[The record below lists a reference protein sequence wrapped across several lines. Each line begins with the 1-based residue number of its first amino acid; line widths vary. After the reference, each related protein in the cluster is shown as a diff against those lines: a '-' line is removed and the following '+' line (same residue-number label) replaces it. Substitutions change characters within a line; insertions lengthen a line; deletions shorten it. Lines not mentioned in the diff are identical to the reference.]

1 MVRGK
6 ACSPPTTNT
15 TTTTP
20 SLSKPP
26 AHHPYFFY
34 PCEHHPTPLCVVEE
48 TECWK
53 ASPSLLPPPQ
63 KKSLAVCHWRDS
75 VRCPKASVGE
85 ETLVNLPI
93 ACHRPRPGLF
103 VSGTPLISPSTP
115 SSVFPPSLLTQ
126 FLYPKKYR
134 LKHHPFFLT
143 GHIERFPEICFE
155 QNGWWNTFY

>member
-6 ACSPPTTNT
+6 ACSPPNT
-15 TTTTP
+15 TTASPLQATSPSPLIFFTPMNTTP
-20 SLSKPP
+20 PLFVLLKRLSVERRALACPP
-26 AHHPYFFY
+26 
-34 PCEHHPTPLCVVEE
+34 PTP
-48 TECWK
+48 
-53 ASPSLLPPPQ
+53 PPP
-63 KKSLAVCHWRDS
+63 KSLAACHWRDS

-126 FLYPKKYR
+126 FLYPKTV
-134 LKHHPFFLT
+134 PS
-143 GHIERFPEICFE
+143 
-155 QNGWWNTFY
+155 